1 MAEDLTDYMNEV
13 GIRVRY
19 LHSDIDT
26 LERSEII
33 RDMRLDVFDVLV
45 GINLLREGLDIPEIT
60 LVAILDADKE
70 GFLRSETSLIQT
82 IGRAAR
88 NSEGHVIMYAD
99 NITDS
104 MRVAMEE
111 TERRRKIQQQYN
123 EEHGITPQTIQKSV
137 RDLISISRKVARE
150 EQRFEKD
157 PESMN
162 RKELEKLI
170 GEVKRKMERAAADL
184 DFESAAQLRD
194 QMIDLK
200 KLLNDIDA

>member
-1 MAEDLTDYMNEV
+1 
-13 GIRVRY
+13 
-19 LHSDIDT
+19 
-26 LERSEII
+26 
-33 RDMRLDVFDVLV
+33 
-45 GINLLREGLDIPEIT
+45 
-60 LVAILDADKE
+60 
-70 GFLRSETSLIQT
+70 
-82 IGRAAR
+82 
-88 NSEGHVIMYAD
+88 MYAD
-99 NITDS
+99 NLTDS

-184 DFESAAQLRD
+184 DFENAAQLRD

>member
-1 MAEDLTDYMNEV
+1 
-13 GIRVRY
+13 
-19 LHSDIDT
+19 
-26 LERSEII
+26 
-33 RDMRLDVFDVLV
+33 
-45 GINLLREGLDIPEIT
+45 
-60 LVAILDADKE
+60 
-70 GFLRSETSLIQT
+70 
-82 IGRAAR
+82 
-88 NSEGHVIMYAD
+88 MYAD

-184 DFESAAQLRD
+184 DFENAAQLRD

>member
-1 MAEDLTDYMNEV
+1 
-13 GIRVRY
+13 
-19 LHSDIDT
+19 
-26 LERSEII
+26 
-33 RDMRLDVFDVLV
+33 
-45 GINLLREGLDIPEIT
+45 
-60 LVAILDADKE
+60 
-70 GFLRSETSLIQT
+70 
-82 IGRAAR
+82 
-88 NSEGHVIMYAD
+88 MYAD

-123 EEHGITPQTIQKSV
+123 EEHGITPQTIQKTV

-184 DFESAAQLRD
+184 DFENAAQLRD